1 MLELFKLLNEA
12 LERRAENSKE
22 NYRLYVEY
30 RDENIKLRA
39 ENKALRKDL
48 EELSKEYF
56 KKEKDGK
63 KKTNKS

>member
-48 EELSKEYF
+48 QELSKEYF
-56 KKEKDGK
+56 KK
-63 KKTNKS
+63 

>member
-1 MLELFKLLNEA
+1 MKELFKLINEA
-12 LERRAENSKE
+12 LEIRAERSKE

-30 RDENIKLRA
+30 RDETIKLRA

-56 KKEKDGK
+56 KK
-63 KKTNKS
+63 

>member
-56 KKEKDGK
+56 KK
-63 KKTNKS
+63 

>member
-1 MLELFKLLNEA
+1 MKELFKLINEA
-12 LERRAENSKE
+12 LEIRAERSKE
-22 NYRLYVEY
+22 NFRLYVQY

-56 KKEKDGK
+56 KK
-63 KKTNKS
+63 

>member
-30 RDENIKLRA
+30 RDENIKLRS

-63 KKTNKS
+63 KKTN

>member
-1 MLELFKLLNEA
+1 MLELFKLINEA
-12 LERRAENSKE
+12 LERKAENSKE

-30 RDENIKLRA
+30 RDETIKLRA

-56 KKEKDGK
+56 KK
-63 KKTNKS
+63 

>member
-63 KKTNKS
+63 KKTN